1 MHEYSLIQA
10 LVERV
15 EAEARSRCAVSVQRL
30 AVRIGESAGV
40 DVELFKTAYFTFRE
54 RTMCERAD
62 LDVQIVPVQ
71 WACEQ
76 CGAPIERGQPLRCPR
91 CQLPAR
97 LIAGDEIILDRIEM
111 EVP

>member
-1 MHEYSLIQA
+1 
-10 LVERV
+10 
-15 EAEARSRCAVSVQRL
+15 
-30 AVRIGESAGV
+30 
-40 DVELFKTAYFTFRE
+40 
-54 RTMCERAD
+54 MCERAE

-76 CGAPIERGQPLRCPR
+76 CGAADRARTAAALSGRVNS
-91 CQLPAR
+91 PAR